1 MKSAFQSRCLLLCTI
16 LVIVLSVL
24 SGRLVQI
31 QLVDRQL
38 YAESSRKAYHRIEK
52 LPAIRGMIVDRR
64 EEPLAKSIPV
74 STVFVDKNHLHD
86 PKLAAYGLAYQ
97 EASAEPGW
105 NELDEAARRRRI
117 SALRGDILN
126 SETADTIV
134 RKHLAYAVGV
144 LARPL
149 GMRRE
154 DLRARI
160 ETSKGKWVPVAKDL
174 PEDVADNL
182 REAVNKHWIQGFEFQ
197 NSIKRWY
204 TSPNLATHLTG
215 FTGEIEETNEE
226 GKTQTRVV
234 GRFGVESSMEEFLA
248 GRDGWREHCRDAR
261 GLVVPGSA
269 SSLLPP
275 RAGLNVQ
282 LTIDM
287 GLQAIVEEELDAC
300 LAEFESVRGAVIL
313 MDPKTGEILAMVS
326 RPHFDLNHKQ
336 NIAENGFNYA
346 IQAIY
351 EPGST
356 FKIISTGGVLNEGL
370 AKPQTSVFCHNG
382 VYQEGAI
389 RVPDHHPYGNL
400 TLEGVLIKSS
410 NIGAYKFARQ
420 LGAKRFFDYTE
431 RWGFGRKTGV
441 MLSGESS
448 GIARNTNNAVD
459 FSRASYGYALN
470 VTPLQMACAYSVIAG
485 DGKLLKPRIVK
496 SLVANDGT
504 VIETYPPEVVSEVL
518 TPETARKMR
527 DALAKVTITG
537 GTATLAAVPGYK
549 VAGKT
554 GTAKKHNPNGRGYL
568 ANSYTV
574 SFAGMLPAENPAF
587 VGIVVIDDPRTT
599 KVSRYGGTIAAP
611 AFGRI
616 AARAAAYMNL
626 QPTEP
631 LPAPLADAKR

>member
-1 MKSAFQSRCLLLCTI
+1 VKSSFQTRCIVLCSI
-16 LVIVLSVL
+16 LVIGLSVL

-31 QLVDRQL
+31 QLVDRQR

-64 EEPLAKSIPV
+64 EEPLARSIPV

-105 NELDEAARRRRI
+105 NELDDAARRRRI
-117 SALRGDILN
+117 SGLRGDILN

-154 DLRARI
+154 ELRARI

-215 FTGEIEETNEE
+215 FTGEIEEANED
-226 GKTQTRVV
+226 GKNQTRVV

-261 GLVVPGSA
+261 GLVVPGNS

-356 FKIISTGGVLNEGL
+356 EGKI
-370 AKPQTSVFCHNG
+370 Q
-382 VYQEGAI
+382 
-389 RVPDHHPYGNL
+389 VPDHHPYGNL

-420 LGAKRFFDYTE
+420 LGAKRFFEYTE

-441 MLSGESS
+441 LLSGESS

-496 SLVANDGT
+496 ALVANDGT
-504 VIETYPPEVVSEVL
+504 VVETYPPEVVREVL
-518 TPETARKMR
+518 KPETARKMR
-527 DALAKVTITG
+527 DALAKVTLTG

-587 VGIVVIDDPRTT
+587 VGIVVIDDPRTN

-631 LPAPLADAKR
+631 LPAPLADAKS